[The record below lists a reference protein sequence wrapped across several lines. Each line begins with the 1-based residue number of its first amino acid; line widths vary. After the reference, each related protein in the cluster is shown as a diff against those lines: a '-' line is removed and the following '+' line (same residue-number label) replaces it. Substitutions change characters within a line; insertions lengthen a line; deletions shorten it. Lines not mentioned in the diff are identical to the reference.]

1 MPRRRLPPM
10 NALPSFEAA
19 ARHLSFSKAADELC
33 VTHGAVSHAVRK
45 LEDHL
50 GVQLMLRASRSVRLT
65 PVGAALAAD
74 LRDVLERLAAA
85 TAAATGRSCNIVSV
99 STIDSF
105 AARWLMPRLS
115 RFRRLHAAIDVRVAT
130 SERLADFV
138 SDGIDIA
145 IRCGGGQYPGLSAEL
160 LMKEDHF
167 PVCSPEL
174 LKGRHPLRTPAD
186 LVHHTLLHDV
196 FTVDWTLWLRSAGI
210 DGVDDAQR
218 GPTFLSSD
226 HAIQAAIR
234 GEGVVLGRSA
244 LVADELGAGRLVR
257 PFKLSVPAGF
267 AYYVVCPARALK
279 RPHVKVFHDW
289 LIAEARSQVK
299 ARAAARSRQRQRA

>member
-1 MPRRRLPPM
+1 MPRRLPPL

-19 ARHLSFSKAADELC
+19 ARHLSFSRAADELH
-33 VTHGAVSHAVRK
+33 VTHGAVSRAVRN

-50 GVQLMLRASRSVRLT
+50 GVQLMIRVSRSVRLT
-65 PVGAALAAD
+65 PVGASFAAEI
-74 LRDVLERLAAA
+74 RDVLEHLAAA
-85 TAAATGRSCNIVSV
+85 TSAATGQTSGIVNV

-105 AARWLMPRLS
+105 AARWLMPRLFG
-115 RFRRLHAAIDVRVAT
+115 FRRTHGDIDVRVAT

-167 PVCSPEL
+167 PVCSPKM
-174 LKGRHPLRTPAD
+174 LKGRYPLRRPAD
-186 LVHHTLLHDV
+186 LARHTLLHDV
-196 FTVDWTLWLRSAGI
+196 FTVDWAIWLHSAGI
-210 DGVDDAQR
+210 DNVDAHR

-226 HAIQAAIR
+226 HAIQAAVR

-244 LVADELGAGRLVR
+244 LVADDLAAGRLVR
-257 PFKLSVPAGF
+257 PFELSLPAGF
-267 AYYVVCPARALK
+267 AYYVVYPQHALQ
-279 RPHVKVFHDW
+279 RPCVKAFRDW
-289 LIAEARSQVK
+289 LVADCDKTRTK
-299 ARAAARSRQRQRA
+299 